1 MFPVWVA
8 ATLTTPPITALAASY
23 PTSIPAPWSA
33 CFREAGR
40 FYRLP
45 PTLLVAVAQTE
56 SRLNP
61 AAINVDRDGSR
72 DVGLMQIN
80 SRWFSALQASGIAP
94 ERLYEPC
101 VSIWV
106 GAWLLSDAV
115 AAHGYGWVAIGAY
128 NAGGGRTPAAAE
140 RRAAYARRVS
150 RNLAELPPAAGL
162 LDAVSAGHSHIAE
175 FVVAAPA
182 ADDAVGNQPRTR

>member
-8 ATLTTPPITALAASY
+8 AALTAIPIAASSASTA
-23 PTSIPAPWSA
+23 PSIPAPWSA
-33 CFREAGR
+33 CFRTAGR

-45 PTLLVAVAQTE
+45 PTLLIAVAQTE

-61 AAINVDRDGSR
+61 VAVHLNGDGSS

-80 SRWFSALQASGIAP
+80 SRWFPALQAVGISR
-94 ERLYEPC
+94 EQLYEPC
-101 VSIWV
+101 VSIWI

-115 AAHGYGWVAIGAY
+115 AAHGYGWEAIGAY
-128 NAGGGRTPAAAE
+128 NAGGRRTQAAAQ
-140 RRAAYARRVS
+140 RRAAYALRVA
-150 RNLAELPPAAGL
+150 RNLAELPAAAGL
-162 LDAVSAGHSHIAE
+162 LDAADAGHSDIAE

-182 ADDAVGNQPRTR
+182 ADDAVGAQPLSR